1 MKKLAGMQ
9 PSRWLMVIPLLIG
22 VAILVL
28 LVRGQKTPE
37 QAPPGERARAVRVIA
52 APTANAVPRATGF
65 GNVSPVRTW
74 QGMAEVSGKVVEVH
88 PRLHAGV
95 ILPAGTVLLRIDPT
109 DYRLVIARAEA
120 EIQAT
125 AAQLQELD
133 LQQANLQASLAIER
147 EALALSNKELQRK
160 RELVA
165 RNTVSRSSVDQEARA
180 ALSQQQRV
188 QDLTNSVNLLPASRK
203 LLEAQLARYQAQ
215 LQEGER
221 DLERT
226 TVRLPFD
233 ARLAEVNI
241 EQAQPVQVGTLM
253 VVADGIDVAEIE
265 ARAPIARLRPL
276 VPRLAEH
283 RPEGLPGIDLEQVF
297 GWSAKVYTQGFDSVW
312 EAKVDRT
319 SPTLDPKTRTLGV
332 LVTVANPYKDAIPG
346 IKPPL
351 FNGLFVAVEIS
362 GRALADAVVVPR
374 LALHDGRLY
383 VAGADNRL
391 QIRAVEVG
399 LLQPDFVAIGSGLQA
414 GERVVVSDLSPA
426 IEGMLLEPVDDP
438 QAVEALVQVA
448 ELGSRGVAAD
458 DGAAP

>member
-1 MKKLAGMQ
+1 MNIF
-9 PSRWLMVIPLLIG
+9 SRLRPRRWQILVPLVIGI
-22 VAILVL
+22 AILML
-28 LVRGQKTPE
+28 LVSGQKTPE

-52 APTANAVPRATGF
+52 APVANAVPRATGF
-65 GNVSPVRTW
+65 GNVAPVRTW

-88 PRLHAGV
+88 PRLHEGV

-125 AAQLQELD
+125 AAQLEELD
-133 LQQANLQASLAIER
+133 LQQANLEASLVIER

-160 RELVA
+160 RELVSK
-165 RNTVSRSSVDQEARA
+165 NTVSRSSVDQEARA

-188 QDLTNSVNLLPASRK
+188 QDLANSVNLLPASRK

-226 TVRLPFD
+226 TVTLPFD
-233 ARLAEVNI
+233 ARLAEVHI

-253 VVADGIDVAEIE
+253 VVADGIDAAEIE
-265 ARAPIARLRPL
+265 ARAPIARLKPL
-276 VPRLAEH
+276 VPHLDKRS
-283 RPEGLPGIDLEQVF
+283 REGLPGIDLEEVF
-297 GWSAKVYTQGFDSVW
+297 GWSARVYTQGFDSVW
-312 EAKVDRT
+312 EARVDRT

-362 GRALADAVVVPR
+362 GRALMDAVVVPR
-374 LALHDGRLY
+374 LALHEGRLY
-383 VAGADNRL
+383 VAGKDNRL
-391 QIRAVEVG
+391 AIREVEVR
-399 LLQPDFVAIGSGLQA
+399 LLQPDFAVIGSGLEA

-426 IEGMLLEPVDDP
+426 IAGMLLEPVDDP
-438 QAVEALVQVA
+438 EAAAALLRLA
-448 ELGSRGVAAD
+448 EQGSRGMNAD
-458 DGAAP
+458 TGAAR